1 MPVDRVQ
8 EQYLRKGVEDNKEW
22 SIFMARSKSCSP
34 LKGFFSSLATRTY
47 ALVAKREYKAAA
59 DVLCEP
65 SGQGFLGEEEE
76 EEGGRYC
83 RA

>member
-1 MPVDRVQ
+1 
-8 EQYLRKGVEDNKEW
+8 
-22 SIFMARSKSCSP
+22 MARSKSCSP

-76 EEGGRYC
+76 KEAGTAELEMWFWLIGEILVTKSAC
-83 RA
+83 FCNTSK